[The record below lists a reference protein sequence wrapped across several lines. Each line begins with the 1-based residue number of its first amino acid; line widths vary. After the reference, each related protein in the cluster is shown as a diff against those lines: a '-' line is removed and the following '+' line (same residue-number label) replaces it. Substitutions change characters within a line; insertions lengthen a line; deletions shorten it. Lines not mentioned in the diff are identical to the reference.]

1 MLDEYSMSTKTET
14 GPLWERD
21 SVEEDSCEGRVQMWW
36 ILLNLF
42 PAMVLVILATFCRF
56 QTGPCKWQRRPR
68 LAYPVNLLDGYS
80 NRLAYLLVFLIMS
93 NVVIN
98 MVIFG
103 AGGKE
108 IFAGLSPPMQFIL
121 SALVKY
127 ITVIML
133 GLLFYPLLLCITY
146 NNVFTD
152 VCGFLYTCDWSVMHI
167 HHYLACTDSSL
178 PGPLRAMKYVP
189 ELVSCLILAIFFA
202 HRSVARCRASCAGK
216 AKMNFILLQD
226 DHGFRRTHYYRRV
239 KHLLTPPNCILQRKP
254 QQRFLR
260 RLKTWIYPDFP
271 GFKYSTRMVCTVGVS
286 VAIIF
291 QFPSFCQCLLPETTR
306 LMWKGD
312 RSCFPAKDLSAHS
325 VVIYCLRFSGYS
337 MAYMHW
343 GFLVLL
349 VTLWMLTGT
358 MIALI
363 RYQAIALFLL
373 QKYWAYFFGIITF
386 IFIQHLLARCVLLKR
401 NANGSLVIDNRR
413 FFHIAMHFFFFLNL
427 LVGLFGCIKRI
438 CKCALISVLLLGR
451 VDRCLAPPGFERF
464 DQGYSAYRAFLE
476 LEVSLSHPVVVT
488 FCHLLTQ
495 SQTKTE
501 YDEDVERGQTES
513 DVGNDMRM
521 GLQDLETTFDRT
533 THTKARRVRNR
544 WFVAY
549 TLIRNKA
556 LQSQRHHHL
565 DKEGGEGH
573 FPES

>member
-14 GPLWERD
+14 GPGERD
-21 SVEEDSCEGRVQMWW
+21 YVEEDSCEGRVQMWW

-42 PAMVLVILATFCRF
+42 PAMVLVMLATFCRF

-80 NRLAYLLVFLIMS
+80 NRLAYLLVFVIMS

-108 IFAGLSPPMQFIL
+108 IFVGLSAPMQFIL

-167 HHYLACTDSSL
+167 HHYLACTDSRHPMSRK
-178 PGPLRAMKYVP
+178 LRWK
-189 ELVSCLILAIFFA
+189 S
-202 HRSVARCRASCAGK
+202 K
-216 AKMNFILLQD
+216 N
-226 DHGFRRTHYYRRV
+226 
-239 KHLLTPPNCILQRKP
+239 
-254 QQRFLR
+254 
-260 RLKTWIYPDFP
+260 

-291 QFPSFCQCLLPETTR
+291 QRNYKTHVERRQVVFSCQ
-306 LMWKGD
+306 
-312 RSCFPAKDLSAHS
+312 
-325 VVIYCLRFSGYS
+325 RF
-337 MAYMHW
+337 
-343 GFLVLL
+343 
-349 VTLWMLTGT
+349 
-358 MIALI
+358 
-363 RYQAIALFLL
+363 
-373 QKYWAYFFGIITF
+373 KAYFFGIITF

-401 NANGSLVIDNRR
+401 DANGSLVIDNRR

-495 SQTKTE
+495 SQTKKE

-521 GLQDLETTFDRT
+521 GLQDLETTFDRI
-533 THTKARRVRNR
+533 THIKARRVRNR

-556 LQSQRHHHL
+556 LQSRRHHHL
-565 DKEGGEGH
+565 DKEAGEGH
-573 FPES
+573 FTEGC